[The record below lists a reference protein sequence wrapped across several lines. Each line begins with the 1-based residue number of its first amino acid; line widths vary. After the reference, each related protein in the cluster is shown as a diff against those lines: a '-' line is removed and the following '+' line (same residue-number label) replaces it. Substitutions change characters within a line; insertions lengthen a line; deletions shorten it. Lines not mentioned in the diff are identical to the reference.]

1 MEPPSNSGYD
11 NYGYAPPPPQPDP
24 YGQPPFPQQQ
34 QPPNPYGQPPAFG
47 QFPDQ
52 FSAAFNNPI
61 VQSYAEG
68 YKKQIYEQY
77 VATSAQTLK
86 YYFAV
91 DTNYV
96 VKKIGLI
103 MCPFLHKDWSSPPGA
118 NGEQPPPK
126 YNINAPDLYIP
137 VMSFLT
143 YVLVAGFVFGTQDR
157 FEPEKL
163 GLLTTNAL
171 FYLILENLAI
181 FVTKFVLNISHTLN
195 VWHSLSYSC
204 YKYVSMV
211 FCLLCFLIGGR
222 SLYYCA
228 LAYSIFAT
236 VFFLLRSMKIYILD
250 MANRGGDQKKRKLYL
265 LLSITLVQGLII
277 WLLTSSVTS
286 YMPGNYNIAK
296 MALDKIGLKK
306 HEVPMT
312 HDGEVDYEALLKMD

>member
-1 MEPPSNSGYD
+1 MEPPNNPGYN
-11 NYGYAPPPPQPDP
+11 NYGYTPPPPQYGQGMPPQQQPSDP
-24 YGQPPFPQQQ
+24 YGQPP
-34 QPPNPYGQPPAFG
+34 PNFS

-96 VKKIGLI
+96 VKKIALI
-103 MCPFLHKDWSSPPGA
+103 MCPFLHKDWSSHPGA
-118 NGEQPPPK
+118 NGEQAPPK

-181 FVTKFVLNISHTLN
+181 FVTKFVLNLSHTLN
-195 VWHSLSYSC
+195 FGIVLATVVTNMSPWSSVYWH
-204 YKYVSMV
+204 
-211 FCLLCFLIGGR
+211 FCIV
-222 SLYYCA
+222 
-228 LAYSIFAT
+228 AT
-236 VFFLLRSMKIYILD
+236 VFFLLRSMKIYLLD

-296 MALDKIGLKK
+296 MALDKMGIKK
-306 HEVPMT
+306 NEVPMT
-312 HDGEVDYEALLKMD
+312 HDGEVDYEALLKME